1 MDEKP
6 KRPRSNNRREQ
17 ILNET
22 INLIMQSGL
31 SGATMIRIA
40 EKVGI
45 SQPAIYR
52 HFKNR
57 KEIMLASVNAAF
69 LQLAEGINF
78 EEKDAAAYLRKMSM
92 LVYKEF
98 TRNPGSS
105 RVLFEFICA
114 PPDEELREPV
124 VKYLLM
130 FLKLIEYRLS
140 EGVDQGVFRDD
151 LDLELTTWEGFS
163 LGFTL
168 SFVSLLG
175 LQEMLSEEKAGNA
188 IENMVDRIIAKKKVK
203 PLRRKPASSLRR
215 RVSPKS

>member
-1 MDEKP
+1 MKEKV
-6 KRPRSNNRREQ
+6 KRPRSDTRREH
-17 ILNET
+17 IIRET

-57 KEIMLASVNAAF
+57 NEIMLAALNSAF

-78 EEKDAAAYLRKMSM
+78 QEENAETYLRKMGM
-92 LVYKEF
+92 MVYQEF
-98 TRNPGSS
+98 TRNPGAA

-130 FLKLIEYRLS
+130 FLKLIEYRLA
-140 EGVDQGVFRDD
+140 EGVAQGVFRDD

-175 LQEMLSEEKAGNA
+175 LQEVLSEEKAQYA
-188 IENMVDRIIAKKKVK
+188 IENLVERINAKRKMKSA
-203 PLRRKPASSLRR
+203 RRKPAPVLRH
-215 RVSPKS
+215 RVLPGS

>member
-22 INLIMQSGL
+22 INLIMQNGL

-57 KEIMLASVNAAF
+57 KEIMLASVNASF

-78 EEKDAAAYLRKMSM
+78 EEKDAAA
-92 LVYKEF
+92 
-98 TRNPGSS
+98 
-105 RVLFEFICA
+105 
-114 PPDEELREPV
+114 
-124 VKYLLM
+124 
-130 FLKLIEYRLS
+130 
-140 EGVDQGVFRDD
+140 
-151 LDLELTTWEGFS
+151 
-163 LGFTL
+163 
-168 SFVSLLG
+168 
-175 LQEMLSEEKAGNA
+175 
-188 IENMVDRIIAKKKVK
+188 
-203 PLRRKPASSLRR
+203 
-215 RVSPKS
+215 